1 MNKIHS
7 LQQLQ
12 IEKSRLENRSKELE
26 LKIKAGWYHVKHD
39 FDPIVM
45 AKETYN
51 IYINKKIE
59 KKIESEKMMDK
70 TLSYGIALLAE
81 KVINIFNKRI
91 GKFFNK

>member
-26 LKIKAGWYHVKHD
+26 LKIKAGWYQVKHD

-81 KVINIFNKRI
+81 KAINIFNKRI